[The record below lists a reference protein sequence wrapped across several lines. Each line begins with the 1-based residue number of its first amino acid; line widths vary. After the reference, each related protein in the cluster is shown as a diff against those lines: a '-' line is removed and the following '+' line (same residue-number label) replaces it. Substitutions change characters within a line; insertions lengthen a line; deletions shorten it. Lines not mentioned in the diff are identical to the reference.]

1 MPTILTVEV
10 TILKINFLNTYGI
23 EYVRYREII
32 ACQLQANKAVG
43 KWVQSLITVFPK
55 NTVSVFNPNLIPC
68 LLHFYFGWTNVS

>member
-10 TILKINFLNTYGI
+10 TILKINFLNTYEI

-43 KWVQSLITVFPK
+43 KWEQSLRELITVFPK
-55 NTVSVFNPNLIPC
+55 NTVSVFNPNLILC
-68 LLHFYFGWTNVS
+68 LLHLYFG